1 MNTKKMTTADYN
13 TYSAAIKTANE
24 NEDKKALEQIQLQLI
39 ATYGLENDNV
49 RELLKKFKYT
59 MF

>member
-39 ATYGLENDNV
+39 ATYGLENV